1 MDLNLLRVLTTVF
14 ETQSVTVAAERLYI
28 TQPSVSYALK
38 RLREEF
44 NDELFVR
51 NNSGMAPTPLAAQL
65 YQVFNR
71 TLGEIRPRGR
81 RDPRL

>member
-14 ETQSVTVAAERLYI
+14 ETRSVTIAADRLHI

-44 NDELFVR
+44 KDELFNR
-51 NNSGMAPTPLAAQL
+51 NNSGMVPTQLAGQL
-65 YQVFNR
+65 YEVFKER
-71 TLGEIRPRGR
+71 WGDRSRGCGNKN
-81 RDPRL
+81 L